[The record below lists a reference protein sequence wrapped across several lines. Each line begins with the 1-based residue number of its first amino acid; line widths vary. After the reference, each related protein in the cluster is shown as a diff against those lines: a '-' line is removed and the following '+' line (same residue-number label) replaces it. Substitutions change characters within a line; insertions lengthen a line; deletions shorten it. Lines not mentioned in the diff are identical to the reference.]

1 MAELP
6 TARLLSRDAKDQL
19 AVASARARRV
29 ARHAPGIARWV
40 WSCLLSSTAVVYV
53 LFRVIAWALTAR
65 AHVSHEPP
73 RVIHLDGYLRG
84 ADQLEVV
91 DVPSP
96 TGRGT
101 IRTLA
106 RKRTP
111 PAPAAEA
118 APPAP

>member
-19 AVASARARRV
+19 AVASARARHV
-29 ARHAPGIARWV
+29 ARHVPGMARWV

-53 LFRVIAWALTAR
+53 LFRVIAWVWTAP

-73 RVIHLDGYLRG
+73 RVIHLRG

-111 PAPAAEA
+111 PAPAAESTR
-118 APPAP
+118 PAP